1 MYFRYGMPIHLHIVT
16 SDFPNGIDNPQLS
29 DAFFLIK
36 TLSQDKVNIH
46 LHSFVLLNEE
56 PSVQLTELCSS
67 ISFYQRDKSNISL
80 KADLPYHVSTRS
92 SQKLIDRLNEDD
104 FPILFMG
111 LSSSYALYGNQL
123 SSDRKIAVR
132 LNKNEA
138 VYYQQLA
145 ALVPWKGKKV
155 HYQLEAWR
163 MKNFLKKL
171 IVKKISFFISSDEMV
186 HGLMSLKSYQ
196 FNPLA
201 LFTGMPPVFHQAGN
215 GHFCL
220 FYGRLSD
227 EETAYAAFW
236 LLEHVFNTLEIP
248 FVIAGSNP
256 STHLE
261 NAAHVRQ
268 HTCLVS
274 NPGEKEMQD
283 LIKKAQIVLSPAF
296 IQHEEDDQ
304 LMQSLALG
312 KHVLINPKSSR
323 KTQAITYC
331 HLAQSPEEFIEKTRT
346 LFETPFSEEEKYA
359 RQHLLNA
366 KFQDEKS
373 LEKLISWLS

>member
-1 MYFRYGMPIHLHIVT
+1 MSIHLHIVT

-36 TLSQDKVNIH
+36 ALSQQKINIH

-92 SQKLIDRLNEDD
+92 SQKLIERLNEDE

-111 LSSSYALYGNQL
+111 LSSSYPIYGNQL
-123 SSDRKIAVR
+123 SNNRKFAVR
-132 LNKNEA
+132 LNKNE
-138 VYYQQLA
+138 VIYYQQLA

-155 HYQLEAWR
+155 HYQVEAWR

-171 IVKKISFFISSDEMV
+171 IAKKVSLFISSDEMV
-186 HGLMSLKSYQ
+186 HGFKPQKPSQ

-236 LLEHVFNTLEIP
+236 LLQHVFNTLEIP
-248 FVIAGSNP
+248 FVIAGSHP

-296 IQHEEDDQ
+296 IQHEEDDHLLQ
-304 LMQSLALG
+304 ALALG
-312 KHVLINPKSSR
+312 KHVLINPKSSK
-323 KTQAITYC
+323 KTQAIANC

-359 RQHLLNA
+359 RQQLLNA

-373 LEKLISWLS
+373 LEKLTSWLS

>member
-1 MYFRYGMPIHLHIVT
+1 MSIHLHIVT
-16 SDFPNGIDNPQLS
+16 SDFPNGVDNPQLS

-36 TLSQDKVNIH
+36 ALFQQKINIH

-56 PSVQLTELCSS
+56 PSVQLSELCSS
-67 ISFYQRDKSNISL
+67 ISFYHRDKSNISF

-92 SQKLIDRLNEDD
+92 SKKLIEKLNEDD

-111 LSSSYALYGNQL
+111 LSSSYPLYGNQL
-123 SSDRKIAVR
+123 KSDRKFAVR

-145 ALVPWKGKKV
+145 ALVPWKGKKA
-155 HYQLEAWR
+155 HYQVEAWR
-163 MKNFLKKL
+163 MKNYLKKL
-171 IVKKISFFISSDEMV
+171 VAKKVSFFISSIQIV
-186 HGLMSLKSYQ
+186 QGIKPQKVSQ
-196 FNPLA
+196 FNPVA
-201 LFTGMPPVFHQAGN
+201 LFTGMPPMFHQPGN

-227 EETAYAAFW
+227 EETSYAAFW

-248 FVIAGSNP
+248 FVIAGSSP
-256 STHLE
+256 SSHLE

-283 LIKKAQIVLSPAF
+283 LIKKAQVVLSPAF
-296 IQHEEDDQ
+296 IQQEEDDHLLQ
-304 LMQSLALG
+304 ALALG
-312 KHVLINPKSSR
+312 KHVLVNPKGSR
-323 KTQAITYC
+323 KTDAISHC
-331 HLAQSPEEFIEKTRT
+331 HLAQSPEEFIEKTKT
-346 LFETPFSEEEKYA
+346 LFETPLSEEEKYA

-366 KFQDEKS
+366 KFQDEQS
-373 LEKLISWLS
+373 LEKLITWLS

>member
-1 MYFRYGMPIHLHIVT
+1 MSIHLHIVT

-36 TLSQDKVNIH
+36 VLSQHKINIH

-56 PSVQLTELCSS
+56 PSAQLTELCSS
-67 ISFYQRDKSNISL
+67 ISFYHRDKTNISL

-92 SQKLIDRLNEDD
+92 SQKLIKRLNEDD

-111 LSSSYALYGNQL
+111 LSSSYPIYGNHL
-123 SSDRKIAVR
+123 GSDRKIAVR
-132 LNKNEA
+132 LNKNET
-138 VYYQQLA
+138 VYYKQLA

-155 HYQLEAWR
+155 HYQVEAWR

-171 IVKKISFFISSDEMV
+171 IAKKILLFTSSDEIA
-186 HGLMSLKSYQ
+186 HGYKPQKASQ
-196 FNPLA
+196 FNSLA
-201 LFTGMPPVFHQAGN
+201 LFTGMPPLFHQAGN

-227 EETAYAAFW
+227 EETEYAAFW
-236 LLEHVFNTLEIP
+236 LLQHVFNTLEIP

-283 LIKKAQIVLSPAF
+283 LIKKAQVVLSPAF
-296 IQHEEDDQ
+296 IQHEEDDHLLQ
-304 LMQSLALG
+304 ALALG
-312 KHVLINPKSSR
+312 KHVLINPKSSS
-323 KTQAITYC
+323 KEQAIVYC
-331 HLAQSPEEFIEKTRT
+331 HMAQSPEEFIEKTRT

-359 RQHLLNA
+359 RQQLLNA

-373 LEKLISWLS
+373 LEKLINWLS

>member
-1 MYFRYGMPIHLHIVT
+1 MAIHLHIVT
-16 SDFPNGIDNPQLS
+16 SDFPNGVDNPQLS

-36 TLSQDKVNIH
+36 ALSHQKINIH

-67 ISFYQRDKSNISL
+67 ISFYQRDKSNISF

-92 SQKLIDRLNEDD
+92 SQKLIDRLNEDT
-104 FPILFMG
+104 FPVIFIG
-111 LSSSYALYGNQL
+111 LSSSYPLYGNQL
-123 SSDRKIAVR
+123 RSDRKFVVR

-138 VYYQQLA
+138 AYYHQLA

-155 HYQLEAWR
+155 HYQIEAWR
-163 MKNFLKKL
+163 MRKFLKKL
-171 IVKKISFFISSDEMV
+171 ISKKISFFYSSDAIV
-186 HGLMSLKSYQ
+186 QNIKPHITSQ
-196 FNPLA
+196 FNSLA
-201 LFTGMPPVFHQAGN
+201 LFTGMPPVFHQPGN

-227 EETAYAAFW
+227 EETSYAASW

-248 FVIAGSNP
+248 FVIAGSRP

-283 LIKKAQIVLSPAF
+283 LIKKAQVVLSPAF
-296 IQHEEDDQ
+296 IQHEEDDHLLQ
-304 LMQSLALG
+304 AMALG

-323 KTQAITYC
+323 KTQSIACC
-331 HLAQSPEEFIEKTRT
+331 HLVQSPEEFIEKTRT

-373 LEKLISWLS
+373 LEKIISWLS

>member
-1 MYFRYGMPIHLHIVT
+1 MSIHLHIVT

-36 TLSQDKVNIH
+36 ALSHQKINIH
-46 LHSFVLLNEE
+46 LHSYVLLDEE

-67 ISFYQRDKSNISL
+67 VSFYQRDKSNISL
-80 KADLPYHVSTRS
+80 KKDLPYHVSTRS
-92 SQKLIDRLNEDD
+92 SQKLIERLNEDN

-111 LSSSYALYGNQL
+111 LSSSYPLYGKQL

-155 HYQLEAWR
+155 HYQVEALR

-171 IVKKISFFISSDEMV
+171 IAKKTTFFISSDEMV
-186 HGLMSLKSYQ
+186 HGFKSQKVNQ
-196 FNPLA
+196 FNSLA
-201 LFTGMPPVFHQAGN
+201 LFTGMPPLFHQSGN

-248 FVIAGSNP
+248 FVIAGSRP
-256 STHLE
+256 SRHLE

-274 NPGEKEMQD
+274 DPGEKEMQD
-283 LIKKAQIVLSPAF
+283 LIKKAQVVLSPAF
-296 IQHEEDDQ
+296 IQHEEDDHLLQ
-304 LMQSLALG
+304 ALALG
-312 KHVLINPKSSR
+312 KHVLINPKSSK
-323 KTQAITYC
+323 KTQSLTYC
-331 HLAQSPEEFIEKTRT
+331 HLAQSPEEFIEKTKS
-346 LFETPFSEEEKYA
+346 LFETPLGEEEKYA

-366 KFQDEKS
+366 KFQDENS
-373 LEKLISWLS
+373 LEKLINWLS

>member
-1 MYFRYGMPIHLHIVT
+1 MSIHLHIVT

-36 TLSQDKVNIH
+36 ALSQQKINIH

-80 KADLPYHVSTRS
+80 KSDLPYHVSTRS
-92 SQKLIDRLNEDD
+92 SQKLIERLNQDD

-111 LSSSYALYGNQL
+111 LSSSFPLYGNHL
-123 SSDRKIAVR
+123 SSNRKYAVR

-138 VYYQQLA
+138 AYYQQLA
-145 ALVPWKGKKV
+145 SLVPWKGKKV
-155 HYQLEAWR
+155 HYQVEAWR

-171 IVKKISFFISSDEMV
+171 IAKKISFFISSVEMAQ
-186 HGLMSLKSYQ
+186 GFKPQKPSQLNQ
-196 FNPLA
+196 LA
-201 LFTGMPPVFHQAGN
+201 LFTGMPPVFHQPGT

-296 IQHEEDDQ
+296 IQHEEDDHLLQ
-304 LMQSLALG
+304 ALALG

-323 KTQAITYC
+323 KTKAHAYT
-331 HLAQSPEEFIEKTRT
+331 HLAQSPEEFIDKTRN
-346 LFETPFSEEEKYA
+346 LFETPFCEEEKYA
-359 RQHLLNA
+359 RQHILNE